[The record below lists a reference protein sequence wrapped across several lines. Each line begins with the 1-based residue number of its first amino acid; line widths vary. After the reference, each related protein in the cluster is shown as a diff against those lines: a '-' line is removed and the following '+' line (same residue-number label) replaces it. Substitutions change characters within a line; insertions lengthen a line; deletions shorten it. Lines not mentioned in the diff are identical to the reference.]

1 MDILEEMKSRHAVRS
16 YRDQPIEEEKRS
28 AIASLVEA
36 ANAEGHLAI
45 QVFYDEPNAF
55 NTFLAHYG
63 KFSGVKNYI
72 ALVGDK
78 SQEEDAGYYG
88 ERIAL
93 ALQGMDLNSCWV
105 ALTYGKGKVLIKKA
119 KGQKILCLIAFGY
132 GAVSGF
138 AHPSKPADAVS
149 KVDGAKPE
157 YWDKGIEAALLA
169 PTASN
174 QQKFLFSYHDGVTS
188 LSLKGSGFFD
198 KVDLGIVK
206 YHFEA
211 VTGVKVQD
219 KK

>member
-1 MDILEEMKSRHAVRS
+1 
-16 YRDQPIEEEKRS
+16 
-28 AIASLVEA
+28 
-36 ANAEGHLAI
+36 
-45 QVFYDEPNAF
+45 
-55 NTFLAHYG
+55 
-63 KFSGVKNYI
+63 
-72 ALVGDK
+72 
-78 SQEEDAGYYG
+78 
-88 ERIAL
+88 
-93 ALQGMDLNSCWV
+93 
-105 ALTYGKGKVLIKKA
+105 LTYGKGKVLIKKA